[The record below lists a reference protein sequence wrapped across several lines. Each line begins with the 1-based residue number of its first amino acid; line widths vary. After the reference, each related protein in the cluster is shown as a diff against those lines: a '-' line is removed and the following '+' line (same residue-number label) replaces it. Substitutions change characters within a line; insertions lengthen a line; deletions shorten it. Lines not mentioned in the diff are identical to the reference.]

1 MIYLIDFENVH
12 NDGMEGYEYLTEED
26 SIYIFYSKA
35 APNIRKKIAAKIF
48 DSSMDVHLYKL
59 FEPRKNAI
67 DYYIAAKTGQIVEKF
82 RPDRLAIVTKDQ
94 GFQSIA
100 DFWGHAAE
108 DKCKII
114 LEKNIAEC
122 ILKAKA
128 KDEQFAAVQYDYM
141 QVPLEMSY
149 HEYEKKKELMGKV
162 KEHLLG
168 TEFENEENQVVDLF
182 SEAESKKV
190 LYLSALKRFG
200 RERGTKLYANI
211 KDLRKYG

>member
-1 MIYLIDFENVH
+1 MIYLIDYENVH
-12 NDGMEGYEYLTEED
+12 NDGMEGYEYLTEAD
-26 SIYIFYSKA
+26 SLYIFYSKA

-48 DSSMDVHLYKL
+48 DSSMEVHLYKL

-67 DYYIAAKTGQIVEKF
+67 DYYIAAKTGQLVERF

-122 ILKAKA
+122 ILKAKTR
-128 KDEQFAAVQYDYM
+128 DGQFDTVQYDYM
-141 QVPLEMSY
+141 QVPLEMSF
-149 HEYEKKKELMGKV
+149 HEYEKKKELKGKV
-162 KEHLLG
+162 KEQLLG
-168 TEFENEENQVVDLF
+168 TEFENEEDKVIDLF
-182 SEAESKKV
+182 SEAESRKV
-190 LYLSALKRFG
+190 LYLTTLKQFG
-200 RERGTKLYANI
+200 RERGTRLYANI
-211 KDLRKYG
+211 KDIKEYG